1 MALENITVNG
11 KPLKQFIEKEKSDE
25 IRDFYLYELRTLSSG
40 GRNILS
46 SQKYDFRKK
55 EPVRKAVAK

>member
-25 IRDFYLYELRTLSSG
+25 IREFYRFELRCMSKG
-40 GRNILS
+40 GRNLLS
-46 SQKYDFRKK
+46 SQKYISRPDSRVGVK
-55 EPVRKAVAK
+55 

>member
-25 IRDFYLYELRTLSSG
+25 IQEFYMFELRTLSRG
-40 GRNILS
+40 GRNLMY
-46 SQKYDFRKK
+46 SQKYQQPAQ
-55 EPVRKAVAK
+55 PVRKVVR